1 MNNKDE
7 QFTVYFGQCPE
18 HGPEHRFYS
27 EEDFQRPGGILAVE
41 EVIEAETYWFVRL
54 GTITGEQS
62 SPEGLLSGPFISSI
76 HDIARRPEHP
86 ANDYRAGRRN
96 PAFGRSELELQ
107 IFDSIFHTVKT
118 CLDGWRSEM
127 DECNWQGY
135 VVKELMITS
144 DRISELASTL
154 AGNGTV
160 TEPIQLTAMKYW
172 FDPQWTDPLLTD
184 DFILADLPLTGVVQL
199 HWSATE
205 KSISC
210 DLVSLAI
217 RRNIASR

>member
-1 MNNKDE
+1 
-7 QFTVYFGQCPE
+7 
-18 HGPEHRFYS
+18 
-27 EEDFQRPGGILAVE
+27 
-41 EVIEAETYWFVRL
+41 
-54 GTITGEQS
+54 
-62 SPEGLLSGPFISSI
+62 
-76 HDIARRPEHP
+76 
-86 ANDYRAGRRN
+86 
-96 PAFGRSELELQ
+96 
-107 IFDSIFHTVKT
+107 
-118 CLDGWRSEM
+118 
-127 DECNWQGY
+127 
-135 VVKELMITS
+135 MITS

-210 DLVSLAI
+210 DLVSLATVETLP
-217 RRNIASR
+217 RGSHGSVTTVTATLVRWT